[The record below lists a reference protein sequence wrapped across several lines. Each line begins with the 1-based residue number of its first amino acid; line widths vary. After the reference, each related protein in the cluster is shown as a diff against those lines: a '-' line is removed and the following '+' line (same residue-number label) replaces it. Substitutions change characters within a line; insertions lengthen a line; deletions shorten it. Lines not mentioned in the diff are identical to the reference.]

1 MVPLS
6 VDKCIKNTKWYR
18 YDRWQLTV
26 PTPPLCLCTCRRAGP
41 RYLGT
46 DTRRGRSSSCSDPDR
61 GCTGRGPA
69 RSSCPLSPWLPNTR
83 AHNTSTI
90 HCLQMLYENDAGFR
104 MGGSATHSPVLSV
117 RASMLMSPG
126 KVENKK
132 TTTFIYGFHVPPNP
146 PLWVTQSNR
155 CRVEELDVDHGLD
168 KGLARCVYL
177 SS

>member
-1 MVPLS
+1 
-6 VDKCIKNTKWYR
+6 
-18 YDRWQLTV
+18 
-26 PTPPLCLCTCRRAGP
+26 
-41 RYLGT
+41 
-46 DTRRGRSSSCSDPDR
+46 
-61 GCTGRGPA
+61 
-69 RSSCPLSPWLPNTR
+69 
-83 AHNTSTI
+83 
-90 HCLQMLYENDAGFR
+90 MLYENDAGFR